1 MKRIITGLLV
11 LCCCSLLGIVKAQAQ
26 VTLTGT
32 IMDKDNKLVL
42 PYASIFNKSTGR
54 RTYSDKGGFYKI
66 TASPKDVVVFSFLG
80 FRSDSVV
87 VSQSSGTETRNIS
100 LTVEAKQLRSVE
112 IGTHYTPYQVD
123 SLSRREQFG
132 YILDKR
138 DMPLAGGSTPVGAG
152 IVFSPFT
159 RYSRSE
165 KQKREFKKVF
175 AKAEEER
182 YIDSRYTPQFV
193 SRVTSLKGDSLM
205 LFMRQNYPDYNTM
218 RVMQQEDLIYWIT
231 DKYRAW
237 KKK

>member
-1 MKRIITGLLV
+1 MKRIITGLLL
-11 LCCCSLLGIVKAQAQ
+11 LCCSSLLGVIKAQAQ
-26 VTLTGT
+26 VTLTGS
-32 IMDKDNKLVL
+32 IMDKENKLVL
-42 PYASIFNKSTGR
+42 PYASITNKSTGR

-66 TASPKDVVVFSFLG
+66 AASPRDVVVFSFLG
-80 FRSDSVV
+80 YKSDSVV
-87 VSQSSGTETRNIS
+87 VTQSSGTETRNIT

-112 IGTHYTPYQVD
+112 IGTQYTPYQID
-123 SLSRREQFG
+123 SLARREQFG

-159 RYSRSE
+159 RYSKSE
-165 KQKREFKKVF
+165 KRKREFKKIF
-175 AKAEEER
+175 ARAEEER

-193 SRVTSLKGDSLM
+193 SKVTSLTGDSLM
-205 LFMRQNYPDYNTM
+205 IFMKENYPDYNSI

-231 DKYRAW
+231 DKYREW